1 MLSRRLARLNE
12 QVREDLAELIT
23 RELKDP
29 RIAGLVSVTAV
40 ELSPDLRHARIF
52 ISVYGTEEQRRQT
65 FAALRSATGFL
76 RSQLAARM
84 TTRRAPEIHFVPD
97 ISIAAFLTAAST
109 TKFNTLCRPISRPM
123 REKQMPAGPVNP
135 EGLSGILNVA
145 KPVGMTS
152 HDVVAFIRR
161 QTGQRRVGHAG
172 TLDPAAAGV
181 LLVCLGDAT
190 RLSEFL
196 MESDKQYRATI
207 RLGAVSTTDD
217 AEGIITPSASSVD
230 HLALPT
236 ITAVLRRFQGEIEQV
251 PPAFSAIKVGGQA
264 LYRSARAGQVVQA
277 PSRRVRID
285 RIEILTWIP
294 PDLTIDVTCSKGTY
308 IRAL

>member
-1 MLSRRLARLNE
+1 
-12 QVREDLAELIT
+12 
-23 RELKDP
+23 
-29 RIAGLVSVTAV
+29 
-40 ELSPDLRHARIF
+40 
-52 ISVYGTEEQRRQT
+52 
-65 FAALRSATGFL
+65 
-76 RSQLAARM
+76 
-84 TTRRAPEIHFVPD
+84 
-97 ISIAAFLTAAST
+97 
-109 TKFNTLCRPISRPM
+109 
-123 REKQMPAGPVNP
+123 MPAGPVNP

-152 HDVVAFIRR
+152 HDVVAFVRR

-196 MESDKQYRATI
+196 LESNKQYRATI

-308 IRAL
+308 IRALARDIGRVLGVGGYLRSLLRTASGSFRLDDSLSLEEIARAAALGYLDRLLYPPDVAVSNWPALFLPAELVRALSRGLPVPGPPAHDGQPARAYSEDGYMVGLVRYRHADGRWHPDKVFAEANRESS